1 MEISWLNIRDMI
13 QNLELQKKHHHVTFS
28 LRFCQLFIHQKKSPG
43 CVQREDWADSQGR
56 NSSAEGKDS
65 IALRPEM
72 VGLRAKGRIW
82 SGTCLVITR
91 GLGPSN
97 DTLFEGLSTC
107 CHCKT
112 DRGIGARPFWG
123 CYCAMSNILS
133 LKCWKHPVEVN
144 KLFETQCLKLCRGQR
159 THVVAFF
166 SVMTHKKL
174 KMISEGGFFSC
185 KLSNMATSKLVFLI
199 LLGT

>member
-1 MEISWLNIRDMI
+1 MWPSPCVFANFSFTKKNRQDVSSVRIELIRKGETQVLKAKTPLLSGLKWLGWGP
-13 QNLELQKKHHHVTFS
+13 K
-28 LRFCQLFIHQKKSPG
+28 
-43 CVQREDWADSQGR
+43 
-56 NSSAEGKDS
+56 EGFDQVP
-65 IALRPEM
+65 A
-72 VGLRAKGRIW
+72 G
-82 SGTCLVITR
+82 CLVITR